1 MKKSRLSL
9 LALIGMVALSSC
21 GIFKKGCDCPVF
33 KAYKQVPAT
42 DVRHV
47 NAI

>member
-1 MKKSRLSL
+1 MKKSRLVIL
-9 LALIGMVALSSC
+9 MFIGIVSLSSC

-42 DVRHV
+42 GSTRHV
-47 NAI
+47 